1 MKSSSAIPNLPPAAA
16 ARRLAVLVLL
26 IGVLLPRDA
35 SAFQTPSPKQRRSNV
50 ISSDHKVINDIN
62 SNSHQLFLEPRK
74 LSSCSTS
81 QLFGKQNNEEESE
94 GSSTQDVNISD
105 DTNDD
110 DNKNKFTT
118 KVWPTLKIA
127 LPSFLVGGIAT
138 LCFLFLPLM
147 SDYYDAF
154 SGDNVYGGDSTS
166 KTASSDGG
174 GNGGGNKANIN
185 NVNQPVILF
194 ETILNDLN
202 DAYVDDVDIQKLFE
216 TGVKAMTASLDP
228 YTEFESRSEAAEL
241 EESVTGRYGGV
252 GLVIR
257 GGTNLADA
265 SDDIAL
271 EPIDAT
277 PPSSSSSTGSSGNKK
292 QTKDASKPPVAV
304 KDAYDD
310 EEDLDLVERKRA
322 RQKTMEEG
330 VRVVSAFEG
339 YAYDAGMRVG
349 DKLLAVDDFEIKPNT
364 AVDEVRNHLRGEPGT
379 EVQIKFLREGV
390 GGKVNEPQTITLKRA
405 VVHIPDVKYFGF
417 VGDPRDGIGYI
428 DLSGFANDAGR
439 EVRFAIKALQHGAEL
454 LAMRDGEI
462 KTDNDGAFIHDPTK
476 LKVSI
481 GDTKLVIM
489 NDTTYSFTDILSS
502 CFKLYLHRRAWF
514 LTFVA
519 IRVVS

>member
-1 MKSSSAIPNLPPAAA
+1 MKSSTAYLSTLPLASAVMRRPA
-16 ARRLAVLVLL
+16 LLILLISVLVR
-26 IGVLLPRDA
+26 RDA
-35 SAFQTPSPKQRRSNV
+35 SAFQTSLSKQHHNSV
-50 ISSDHKVINDIN
+50 LASSDKVIGSVN
-62 SNSHQLFLEPRK
+62 SFSNGLLLQPRR
-74 LSSCSTS
+74 LSSYSTSLTSS
-81 QLFGKQNNEEESE
+81 QLFGTQDGEDSEESTSE
-94 GSSTQDVNISD
+94 DVSVSD
-105 DTNDD
+105 NDTNDE
-110 DNKNKFTT
+110 NGEGNMFTT

-138 LCFLFLPLM
+138 LSFLFLPLL

-154 SGDNVYGGDSTS
+154 SGNAGNFYGGESTS
-166 KTASSDGG
+166 KVANSDGG
-174 GNGGGNKANIN
+174 SKGNIN

-228 YTEFESRSEAAEL
+228 YTEFESRTEAAEL

-271 EPIDAT
+271 EPIDT
-277 PPSSSSSTGSSGNKK
+277 SSSAPSPSTNNKK
-292 QTKDASKPPVAV
+292 QPKNASKKPPVAV
-304 KDAYDD
+304 KDADD
-310 EEDLDLVERKRA
+310 EEELDIIERKRA
-322 RQKTMEEG
+322 RRKSMEEG
-330 VRVVSAFEG
+330 VRVASAFEG

-349 DKLLAVDDFEIKPNT
+349 DKLLAVDDFEITPTT

-417 VGDPRDGIGYI
+417 VGDPHDGIGYI
-428 DLSGFANDAGR
+428 DLSGFASETGR
-439 EVRFAIKALQHGAEL
+439 EVRYAIKALQHGAEL
-454 LAMRDGEI
+454 LSMKDGDTF
-462 KTDNDGAFIHDPTK
+462 KTDGDGNFVHDPTK
-476 LKVSI
+476 LKVRI
-481 GDTKLVIM
+481 G
-489 NDTTYSFTDILSS
+489 Y
-502 CFKLYLHRRAWF
+502 
-514 LTFVA
+514 
-519 IRVVS
+519 